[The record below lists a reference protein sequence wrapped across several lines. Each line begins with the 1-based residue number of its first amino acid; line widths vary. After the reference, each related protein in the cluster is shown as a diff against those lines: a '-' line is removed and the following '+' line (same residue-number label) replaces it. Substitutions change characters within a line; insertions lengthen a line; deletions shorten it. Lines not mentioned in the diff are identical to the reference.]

1 MSLFRRKIEVIIGQS
16 IKITNVMNEN
26 EELFIEFSI
35 VLEDAEE
42 PNRATLKIYNLS
54 NDTINRIKR
63 NDTVIINAGYE
74 GDVGTIFA
82 GGIILKEVLYNKTEK
97 VLTLEIQDA
106 LSNWLDKKIS
116 KTYVAGTKASEII
129 RDLTNQIGIEIGLIE
144 LENDIVY
151 ERGRTL
157 NTTLRNA
164 LKDIVKDTGSKL
176 YSNKN
181 KLYITKR
188 TTGINIAVVL
198 NSETGLIDSPT
209 PFTELGEFVGDTD
222 FSGFNVETLLNHR
235 IGINTILQIQSKT
248 ANGFYRVLK
257 CRHLADNTDFKSIL
271 EVAN

>member
-16 IKITNVMNEN
+16 IKLNNDA
-26 EELFIEFSI
+26 LLIEFSV

-42 PNRATLKIYNLS
+42 PNRATVKIYNLS
-54 NDTINRIKR
+54 DNTINKIKRTDTI
-63 NDTVIINAGYE
+63 VINAGYE

-82 GGIILKEVLYNKTEK
+82 GGIIVKDVIYSKTEK
-97 VLTLEIQDA
+97 ILTLEVQDA
-106 LSNWLDKKIS
+106 LSNWLDKNVS

-129 RDLTNQIGIEIGLIE
+129 RDLTKQIGIEIGLIE
-144 LENDIVY
+144 LENDISY
-151 ERGRTL
+151 DRGRTI

-164 LKDIVKDTGSKL
+164 VKDIVKDTSSKL

-188 TTGINIAVVL
+188 TTGVNIAVVL

-209 PFTELGEFVGDTD
+209 PFTEIGEFVGDKD
-222 FSGFNVETLLNHR
+222 FSGFNIETLLNHR